1 MDSGNLGPEWGYHIQ
16 ESESGPLSTE
26 SLATDILTVKKLVS
40 DTGAMHRVCL
50 EAFNKHANLSGVL
63 DNTIALKLALQE
75 ICLRCK
81 ADPFTDEDIEDLW
94 CSQLNFS
101 DFFFVTHELFKSI
114 HRAVTLQDENICVCP
129 DHAHQDRN
137 FATLL

>member
-16 ESESGPLSTE
+16 ESESRTLSTE
-26 SLATDILTVKKLVS
+26 SLANEILTVEKLVS

-63 DNTIALKLALQE
+63 DTTITLKLALQE
-75 ICLRCK
+75 VCLRCN
-81 ADPFTDEDIEDLW
+81 ADPFTDEDIEELW

-114 HRAVTLQDENICVCP
+114 HRAVTLADENICVSP
-129 DHAHQDRN
+129 DHAYQNRN
-137 FATLL
+137 FPSLL